1 MADSAVLAR
10 IEEALCKV
18 AAQQDVIRKE
28 VGSLSKRVDVLAA
41 RTGAPAS
48 RAETIRFLDRFRAGE
63 AFGEISTG
71 VWMEA
76 SNVACVKGGLRVVQ
90 QREGM
95 HARLLAER
103 LQQLG
108 GECRREVP
116 HETQDKILRFL
127 GDKEKGDAVK
137 VHDFVKNNGD
147 AEKALAPIYE
157 IACRLDHDPETQS
170 LLRTIAQDER
180 STIEF
185 MNEACKLLNG

>member
-1 MADSAVLAR
+1 MADSALLAR
-10 IEEALCKV
+10 IEETLCKV
-18 AAQQDVIRKE
+18 AAQQDVLCKE
-28 VGSLSKRVDVLAA
+28 VGSLSKRVDALAA
-41 RTGAPAS
+41 KGGMAAS
-48 RAETIRFLDRFRAGE
+48 REETIRFLDRFRAGE

-71 VWMEA
+71 VWLDA
-76 SNVACVKGGLRVVQ
+76 SDVACVRGGLRVVQ

-103 LQQLG
+103 IKQLG
-108 GECRREVP
+108 GACTRDVP
-116 HETQDKILRFL
+116 QEAQDKALRSL
-127 GDKEKGDAVK
+127 GDKQKGDAAK
-137 VHDFVKNNGD
+137 VLDFVKSVGD
-147 AEKALAPIYE
+147 ADKALAPIFE

>member
-1 MADSAVLAR
+1 MADSALLAR
-10 IEEALCKV
+10 IEETLCKV
-18 AAQQDVIRKE
+18 AAQQDVLCKE
-28 VGSLSKRVDVLAA
+28 VGSLSKRVDALAA
-41 RTGAPAS
+41 KGGMAAS
-48 RAETIRFLDRFRAGE
+48 REETIRFLDRFRAGE

-71 VWMEA
+71 VWLDA
-76 SNVACVKGGLRVVQ
+76 SDVACVRGGLRVVQ

-103 LQQLG
+103 IKQLG
-108 GECRREVP
+108 GACTRDVP
-116 HETQDKILRFL
+116 QEAQVKALRSL
-127 GDKEKGDAVK
+127 GDKQKGDAAK
-137 VHDFVKNNGD
+137 VLDFVKSVGD
-147 AEKALAPIYE
+147 ADKALAPIYE

>member
-1 MADSAVLAR
+1 MAESAALAR

-28 VGSLSKRVDVLAA
+28 VSSLSKRVDSIAA
-41 RTGAPAS
+41 RGGAPAS
-48 RAETIRFLDRFRAGE
+48 REETIRFLDRFRAGE

-71 VWMEA
+71 VWIEA
-76 SNVACVKGGLRVVQ
+76 SNAACVKGGLRVVQ

-103 LQQLG
+103 IKQLG
-108 GECRREVP
+108 GECRREIP
-116 HETQDKILRFL
+116 HEAQDKILRSL
-127 GDKEKGDAVK
+127 GDQEKGDAAK
-137 VHDFVKNNGD
+137 VLDFVKANGD

-157 IACRLDHDPETQS
+157 IACRLDHDQETQS